1 MLRLAGEVAD
11 GVLLNYSPSEAVPAM
26 IAEVRAGAEQA
37 GRNPAD
43 VDIAIYLRMCVTEDE
58 DKALESFK
66 RELAGYAFV
75 DAYNEMFARYGLG
88 DQFAE
93 VRKLWREGKRDD
105 AYKALSDADMRRIG
119 AFGSAESGR
128 DFVASFRAAGV
139 NHPVIFPIGPGR
151 TAERD
156 FQNTMRA
163 MVGA

>member
-1 MLRLAGEVAD
+1 
-11 GVLLNYSPSEAVPAM
+11 
-26 IAEVRAGAEQA
+26 
-37 GRNPAD
+37 
-43 VDIAIYLRMCVTEDE
+43 MCITEEE

-75 DAYNEMFARYGLG
+75 DSYNQMFARYGLG

-93 VRKLWREGKRDD
+93 VRRLWREGKRDD
-105 AYKALSDADMRRIG
+105 AHKALSDADMRRIG
-119 AFGSAESGR
+119 AFGSAKNGR
-128 DFVASFRAAGV
+128 DFVARFRAAGV
-139 NHPVIFPIGPGR
+139 THPVVFPVGPGR

>member
-1 MLRLAGEVAD
+1 
-11 GVLLNYSPSEAVPAM
+11 
-26 IAEVRAGAEQA
+26 
-37 GRNPAD
+37 
-43 VDIAIYLRMCVTEDE
+43 MCVTEDE

-75 DAYNEMFARYGLG
+75 DSYNEMFARYGLS

-93 VRKLWREGKRDD
+93 VRKLWREGKRED
-105 AYKALSDADMRRIG
+105 AYKALSDTDMRRLG
-119 AFGSAESGR
+119 AFGAAKNGS

-163 MVGA
+163 MAGA

>member
-1 MLRLAGEVAD
+1 M
-11 GVLLNYSPSEAVPAM
+11 
-26 IAEVRAGAEQA
+26 
-37 GRNPAD
+37 
-43 VDIAIYLRMCVTEDE
+43 DIAIYLRMCVTEDE
-58 DKALESFK
+58 DEALESFK

-119 AFGSAESGR
+119 AFGSARNGR

>member
-1 MLRLAGEVAD
+1 
-11 GVLLNYSPSEAVPAM
+11 M

-43 VDIAIYLRMCVTEDE
+43 VDIAIYLRICVTEDE

-105 AYKALSDADMRRIG
+105 RCDPSQHNEPPRPRRSGWWQRARATVIG
-119 AFGSAESGR
+119 K
-128 DFVASFRAAGV
+128 
-139 NHPVIFPIGPGR
+139 
-151 TAERD
+151 
-156 FQNTMRA
+156 
-163 MVGA
+163 

>member
-1 MLRLAGEVAD
+1 
-11 GVLLNYSPSEAVPAM
+11 VPAM

-37 GRNPAD
+37 GRNPAE

-75 DAYNEMFARYGLG
+75 DAYNEMFERYGLG

-119 AFGSAESGR
+119 AFGSAKNGR

-139 NHPVIFPIGPGR
+139 NHPVIFPVGPGR

-163 MVGA
+163 MMGA

>member
-1 MLRLAGEVAD
+1 
-11 GVLLNYSPSEAVPAM
+11 
-26 IAEVRAGAEQA
+26 
-37 GRNPAD
+37 
-43 VDIAIYLRMCVTEDE
+43 MCVTEDE

-75 DAYNEMFARYGLG
+75 DSYNQMFARYGLG

-93 VRKLWREGKRDD
+93 IRKLWGEGKRDD

-119 AFGSAESGR
+119 AFGTAQNGL
-128 DFVASFRAAGV
+128 DFVKRFRAAGV
-139 NHPVIFPIGPGR
+139 THPVIFPIGPGR

>member
-1 MLRLAGEVAD
+1 
-11 GVLLNYSPSEAVPAM
+11 M

-37 GRNPAD
+37 GRNPAE
-43 VDIAIYLRMCVTEDE
+43 VDIAIYLRMCITEEE

-75 DAYNEMFARYGLG
+75 DSYNQMFARYGLG

-93 VRKLWREGKRDD
+93 VRKLWREGQRDD
-105 AYKALSDADMRRIG
+105 AHKALSDADMRRIG
-119 AFGSAESGR
+119 AFGSAKSGR
-128 DFVASFRAAGV
+128 DFLARFRAAGV
-139 NHPVIFPIGPGR
+139 THPVVFPVGPGR

>member
-11 GVLLNYSPSEAVPAM
+11 GVLLNYSPAAAVPAM
-26 IAEVRAGAEQA
+26 VAEVQAGAARA

-75 DAYNEMFARYGLG
+75 DAYNEMFARYGLS

-93 VRKLWREGKRDD
+93 VRRLWREGKRDD
-105 AYKALSDADMRRIG
+105 AHKALSDADMRRIG
-119 AFGSAESGR
+119 AFGAAKNGA
-128 DFVASFRAAGV
+128 DFLASFRAAGV

-156 FQNTMRA
+156 FQTTMRA
-163 MVGA
+163 MAGA